1 MFDML
6 IFLPVFPLPYY
17 QLIIELI
24 YWSKSGD
31 PKAIGWTHLS
41 PIRCSEDAW
50 AHVDIQEGDVY
61 CWPTNLG
68 WVMGP
73 ILLYSTFLCGAT
85 LALFHG
91 SPLSRGFGKFV
102 QVLPAVCFFDKI

>member
-41 PIRCSEDAW
+41 PIRCSHDGW
-50 AHVDIQEGDVY
+50 AHVDIQEGDV
-61 CWPTNLG
+61 
-68 WVMGP
+68 
-73 ILLYSTFLCGAT
+73 
-85 LALFHG
+85 
-91 SPLSRGFGKFV
+91 
-102 QVLPAVCFFDKI
+102 